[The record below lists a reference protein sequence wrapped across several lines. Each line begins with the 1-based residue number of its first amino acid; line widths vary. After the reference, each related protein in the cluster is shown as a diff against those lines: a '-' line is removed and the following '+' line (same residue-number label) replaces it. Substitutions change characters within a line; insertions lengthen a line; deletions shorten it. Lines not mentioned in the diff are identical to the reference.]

1 MPRMLV
7 EEFFFEAIY
16 SSAINF
22 NRLLSEAAYISDKLS
37 LQANTQNS
45 RIKLDLE
52 EFWVPLEYD
61 IPDLIAMPSKSLGRA
76 LGIYLL
82 SMTNDQAAIHGVPA
96 PKRYPIKHPIDTN
109 LYMKDRM
116 RQTHDIVH
124 ILTNFNTS
132 QEGEMGLQAF
142 YLAQRCSPLS
152 PLQIMQ
158 TIGNFWAKKIG
169 QDYISAIAEGLKM
182 GVQAEPYVAFSR
194 IEEKFIH
201 DIDEIRSDY
210 NIVPSQGS
218 KWNWM

>member
-1 MPRMLV
+1 MHIMNSNILV
-7 EEFFFEAIY
+7 EELFT
-16 SSAINF
+16 SAISF
-22 NRLLSEAAYISDKLS
+22 NRLISEAINISEKLS
-37 LQANTQNS
+37 LNANAHNS

-52 EFWVPLEYD
+52 EFWVPAEYD
-61 IPDLIAMPSKSLGRA
+61 LPDLIAMPSKSLGRA

-96 PKRYPIKHPIDTN
+96 PKRFPIRHPIDAN
-109 LYMKDRM
+109 IYIRDRM

-169 QDYISAIAEGLKM
+169 QDYLSAIAEGLKK
-182 GVQAEPYVAFSR
+182 GVQAEPYVALLR

>member
-1 MPRMLV
+1 
-7 EEFFFEAIY
+7 
-16 SSAINF
+16 
-22 NRLLSEAAYISDKLS
+22 
-37 LQANTQNS
+37 
-45 RIKLDLE
+45 
-52 EFWVPLEYD
+52 
-61 IPDLIAMPSKSLGRA
+61 
-76 LGIYLL
+76 
-82 SMTNDQAAIHGVPA
+82 
-96 PKRYPIKHPIDTN
+96 
-109 LYMKDRM
+109 M

-152 PLQIMQ
+152 PLLIMQ

-169 QDYISAIAEGLKM
+169 QDYLSAIAEGLKK